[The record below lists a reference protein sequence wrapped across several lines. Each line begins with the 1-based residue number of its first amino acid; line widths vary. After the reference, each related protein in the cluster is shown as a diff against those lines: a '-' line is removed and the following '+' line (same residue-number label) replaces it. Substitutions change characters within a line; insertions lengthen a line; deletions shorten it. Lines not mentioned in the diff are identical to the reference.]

1 MVYSCIDFSI
11 RDLAIK
17 GKTNRLFQTD
27 ATAYEKENP
36 VSDAFYENPLITRYA
51 SKEMARLLSTEH
63 RIKLWRELWIVL
75 AETQKE
81 LGLPISD
88 AQIDQLKAFRS
99 TLNLEVA
106 NGYERKLRHDVMA
119 QVHAYGD
126 QCPDAM
132 PIIHLGATSCYVT
145 DNSDLMIFRDA
156 MKMVRQ
162 RLLACLQAM
171 AGFAKQH
178 AGLPCLAYTHLQPAQ
193 PTTVGKR
200 MTLWMY
206 DLVLDLAEIDHRL
219 SSLLARSAKGTT
231 GTQASFLQ
239 LFDGDHEKV
248 RELERRIAQKI
259 GFPGAYAVT
268 GQTYTRKIDAYLT
281 DTLSGVATSIHKI
294 ATDLRI
300 LAHRKEI
307 EEPFETNQIGSS
319 AMAYK
324 RNPMRSERM
333 CSLAR
338 FAMSLQSSPVMT
350 AATQWM
356 ERTLDDSAN
365 RRLVMPQAFLA
376 IDACL
381 ILLENVS
388 QGLVVYPKTIERNL
402 REELP
407 FMATESL
414 LMAGV
419 AAGGDRQHLHE
430 VIRVHS
436 QAAALRVKQ
445 EGMPNDLLD
454 RLAGDPAFANIS
466 VTDVMAP
473 EQYTGRAERQVH
485 EFLTEV
491 IEPILARTD
500 ATGRL
505 SAEVHV

>member
-473 EQYTGRAERQVH
+473 DQYTGRAERQVH

-500 ATGRL
+500 AAGRL

>member
-1 MVYSCIDFSI
+1 
-11 RDLAIK
+11 LAIK

-485 EFLTEV
+485 EFLAEV
-491 IEPILARTD
+491 IEPILVRTD
-500 ATGRL
+500 ASGRL

>member
-1 MVYSCIDFSI
+1 
-11 RDLAIK
+11 LAIK
-17 GKTNRLFQTD
+17 GKTNRLFQSDATAD

-75 AETQKE
+75 AETQQE

-106 NGYERKLRHDVMA
+106 NAYERKLRHDVMA

-178 AGLPCLAYTHLQPAQ
+178 ARLPCLAYTHLQPAQ

-248 RELERRIAQKI
+248 RELERRIAHKI

-268 GQTYTRKIDAYLT
+268 GQTYSRKIDAYLT

-388 QGLVVYPKTIERNL
+388 QGLVVYPKIIERNL

-454 RLAGDPAFANIS
+454 RLAEDPAFANIS

-500 ATGRL
+500 AAGRL

>member
-1 MVYSCIDFSI
+1 
-11 RDLAIK
+11 LAIK

-239 LFDGDHEKV
+239 LFAGDHEKV

-259 GFPGAYAVT
+259 GFHGAYAVT
-268 GQTYTRKIDAYLT
+268 GQTYSRKIDAYLT

-407 FMATESL
+407 FMATVSL

-485 EFLTEV
+485 EFLAEV

-500 ATGRL
+500 ASGRL

>member
-162 RLLACLQAM
+162 RLLSCLQAM

-376 IDACL
+376 VDACL

-454 RLAGDPAFANIS
+454 RLASDPAFANIS

-491 IEPILARTD
+491 IEPILAQTD
-500 ATGRL
+500 AAGRL

>member
-1 MVYSCIDFSI
+1 M
-11 RDLAIK
+11 AIK

-106 NGYERKLRHDVMA
+106 NAYERKLRHDVMA

-268 GQTYTRKIDAYLT
+268 GQTYSRKIDAYLT

-454 RLAGDPAFANIS
+454 RLAGDSAFANIS
-466 VTDVMAP
+466 VRDVMAP

-491 IEPILARTD
+491 IEPILAQTD
-500 ATGRL
+500 AAGRL

>member
-106 NGYERKLRHDVMA
+106 NAYERKLRHDVMA

-294 ATDLRI
+294 ARTCGSWRIARKSKSPLRPTR
-300 LAHRKEI
+300 LDPRRWL
-307 EEPFETNQIGSS
+307 TS
-319 AMAYK
+319 ATPCEASGCA
-324 RNPMRSERM
+324 PWH
-333 CSLAR
+333 
-338 FAMSLQSSPVMT
+338 V
-350 AATQWM
+350 
-356 ERTLDDSAN
+356 
-365 RRLVMPQAFLA
+365 
-376 IDACL
+376 
-381 ILLENVS
+381 
-388 QGLVVYPKTIERNL
+388 L
-402 REELP
+402 R
-407 FMATESL
+407 
-414 LMAGV
+414 
-419 AAGGDRQHLHE
+419 
-430 VIRVHS
+430 
-436 QAAALRVKQ
+436 
-445 EGMPNDLLD
+445 
-454 RLAGDPAFANIS
+454 
-466 VTDVMAP
+466 
-473 EQYTGRAERQVH
+473 
-485 EFLTEV
+485 
-491 IEPILARTD
+491 
-500 ATGRL
+500 
-505 SAEVHV
+505 

>member
-1 MVYSCIDFSI
+1 
-11 RDLAIK
+11 LAIK

-106 NGYERKLRHDVMA
+106 NAYERKLRHDVMA

-500 ATGRL
+500 AAGRL

>member
-1 MVYSCIDFSI
+1 
-11 RDLAIK
+11 
-17 GKTNRLFQTD
+17 
-27 ATAYEKENP
+27 
-36 VSDAFYENPLITRYA
+36 
-51 SKEMARLLSTEH
+51 
-63 RIKLWRELWIVL
+63 
-75 AETQKE
+75 
-81 LGLPISD
+81 
-88 AQIDQLKAFRS
+88 
-99 TLNLEVA
+99 
-106 NGYERKLRHDVMA
+106 
-119 QVHAYGD
+119 
-126 QCPDAM
+126 
-132 PIIHLGATSCYVT
+132 
-145 DNSDLMIFRDA
+145 
-156 MKMVRQ
+156 
-162 RLLACLQAM
+162 
-171 AGFAKQH
+171 
-178 AGLPCLAYTHLQPAQ
+178 
-193 PTTVGKR
+193 
-200 MTLWMY
+200 
-206 DLVLDLAEIDHRL
+206 
-219 SSLLARSAKGTT
+219 LLARSAKGTT

-248 RELERRIAQKI
+248 RELERSIAQKI

-338 FAMSLQSSPVMT
+338 FVMSLQSSPVMT

-376 IDACL
+376 VDACL

-491 IEPILARTD
+491 IEPILAQTD
-500 ATGRL
+500 AAGRL

>member
-1 MVYSCIDFSI
+1 
-11 RDLAIK
+11 LAIK

-419 AAGGDRQHLHE
+419 AAGGDRPHRHE

>member
-1 MVYSCIDFSI
+1 
-11 RDLAIK
+11 LAIK

-88 AQIDQLKAFRS
+88 TQIDQLKAFRS

-106 NGYERKLRHDVMA
+106 NAYERKLRHDVMA

-162 RLLACLQAM
+162 RLLGCLQAM

-268 GQTYTRKIDAYLT
+268 GQTYSRKIDAYLT

-388 QGLVVYPKTIERNL
+388 KGLVVYPKTIERNL

-500 ATGRL
+500 AAGRL

>member
-106 NGYERKLRHDVMA
+106 NAYERKLRHDVMA

-454 RLAGDPAFANIS
+454 RLAGDTAFANIS

>member
-106 NGYERKLRHDVMA
+106 NAYERKLRHDVMA

-162 RLLACLQAM
+162 RLLSCLQAM

-419 AAGGDRQHLHE
+419 AAGGDRPHLHV

-500 ATGRL
+500 AAGRL

>member
-1 MVYSCIDFSI
+1 M
-11 RDLAIK
+11 AIK

-27 ATAYEKENP
+27 ATAYEKEIP

-106 NGYERKLRHDVMA
+106 NAYERKLRHDVMA

-500 ATGRL
+500 AAGRL

>member
-1 MVYSCIDFSI
+1 
-11 RDLAIK
+11 LAIK

-106 NGYERKLRHDVMA
+106 NAYERKLRHDVMA

-466 VTDVMAP
+466 VTDVMSP
-473 EQYTGRAERQVH
+473 EQNTGRAERQVH

-500 ATGRL
+500 AAGRL

>member
-1 MVYSCIDFSI
+1 
-11 RDLAIK
+11 LAIK

-106 NGYERKLRHDVMA
+106 NAYERKLRHDVMA

-156 MKMVRQ
+156 LKMVRQ

-454 RLAGDPAFANIS
+454 RLAGDTAFANIS

-500 ATGRL
+500 AAGRL